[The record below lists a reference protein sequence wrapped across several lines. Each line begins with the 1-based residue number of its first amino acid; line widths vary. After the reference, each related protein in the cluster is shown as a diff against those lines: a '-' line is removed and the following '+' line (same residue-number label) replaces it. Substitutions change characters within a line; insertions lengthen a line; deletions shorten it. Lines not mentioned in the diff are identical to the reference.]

1 MKIRRAEPEETDQI
15 RTLFFDTVTNINCK
29 DYDDEQISVWASAFN
44 DIKKWSSKIQEQYFI
59 VAEDENKITGFGSI
73 TSDGYLDYMYVH
85 KDHQGQGIATGLLN
99 NLEQNAF
106 EHDVKEIR
114 AEVSITARPFF
125 RSKGFEISRTFITRI
140 GKVEFEDCE
149 MTKVLL
155 KK

>member
-29 DYDDEQISVWASAFN
+29 DYDDEQISVWASAYN

-125 RSKGFEISRTFITRI
+125 KSKGFEISRTFITRI

>member
-1 MKIRRAEPEETDQI
+1 MKIRRAEPEDTDQI
-15 RTLFFDTVTNINCK
+15 RKLFFDTVTNINCK

-44 DIKKWSSKIQEQYFI
+44 DIKKWSSKIQEQYFL

-125 RSKGFEISRTFITRI
+125 RSRGFEISRTFITRI

>member
-29 DYDDEQISVWASAFN
+29 DYDDEQISVWASAYN

-59 VAEDENKITGFGSI
+59 VAEEENKITGFGSI

-125 RSKGFEISRTFITRI
+125 KSKGFEISRTFITRI